1 MESDPSLVAR
11 IAEWFWAVVW
21 NWKSLVAGLSL
32 ASGFTV
38 QLWPGRVREWIDKK
52 LRPDLRRLVLI
63 ALCVFLLL
71 ISFFQA
77 YDDVSTRLR
86 HAASQLPDFEK
97 VTTWSVSFE
106 AVGLFG
112 GAIPLDNTFPFYLAF
127 HRCRFVNLS
136 ATQKRILDLKIEI
149 PTDDPK
155 IRVLVLDTE
164 RMSFQDD
171 RESLTH
177 TALASSDTAL

>member
-1 MESDPSLVAR
+1 MVLGRCLELEEPCGGVVPRERVYSSAFAGQGSGVAR
-11 IAEWFWAVVW
+11 QKVTTRTSTSRV
-21 NWKSLVAGLSL
+21 NCSLRFP
-32 ASGFTV
+32 FTH
-38 QLWPGRVREWIDKK
+38 
-52 LRPDLRRLVLI
+52 LV
-63 ALCVFLLL
+63 FPT
-71 ISFFQA
+71 

-112 GAIPLDNTFPFYLAF
+112 GAIPLDNTSPFYLAF

-155 IRVLVLDTE
+155 IPVLVLDTE
-164 RMSFQDD
+164 SMSFQEYRKMLTDKGIGVD
-171 RESLTH
+171 ES
-177 TALASSDTAL
+177 ALGSKES